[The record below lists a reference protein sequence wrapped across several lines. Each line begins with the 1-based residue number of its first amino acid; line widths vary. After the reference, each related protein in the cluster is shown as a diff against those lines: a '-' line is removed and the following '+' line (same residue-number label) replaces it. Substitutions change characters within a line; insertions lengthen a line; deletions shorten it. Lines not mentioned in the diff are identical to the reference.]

1 MAKGGARARS
11 GPAPDPNAL
20 RRDRDAG
27 DWITL
32 PVDGRDGPAPEWP
45 LTGAAAHLAVPIG
58 DDEHE
63 AVEAA
68 AERWFA
74 REMELWAREWRR
86 PQAVV
91 WERNGQE
98 LEVALYVRSLAAAE
112 RADAPVNL
120 RTLVKQQQEALG
132 ISLPGMA
139 RNRWRIA
146 HEVPAAAPARAPGR
160 SARDRFKVV
169 TGGGAA

>member
-11 GPAPDPNAL
+11 GPPPDPHAL

-27 DWITL
+27 EWVTL
-32 PVDGRDGPAPEWP
+32 DAGGRDGEPPAWP
-45 LTGAAAHLAVPIG
+45 LTGQT
-58 DDEHE
+58 DRE
-63 AVEAA
+63 A
-68 AERWFA
+68 
-74 REMELWAREWRR
+74 ELWEREWRR
-86 PQAVV
+86 PQALM

-112 RADAPVNL
+112 RVDATVAA
-120 RTLVKQQQEALG
+120 RTLVRQQQEALG
-132 ISLPGMA
+132 ISLPGLA

-146 HEVPAAAPARAPGR
+146 EADAGSEAPTVPAGR

-169 TGGGAA
+169 TGGGA